1 MATPSE
7 HRNDRDGYV
16 NGRAAA
22 EVQNDRVRDDVRSND
37 DGPSTGA
44 SGPSSG
50 SPGGWI
56 RRALRRVTGRS
67 HATKVAVGATVGL
80 LLLAAC
86 GSGANTTEVAGTEE
100 TQTETTEDAG
110 TTDDTDG
117 GVAAE
122 GTAVCEDPED
132 DSITVDQDAADSFE
146 GDAYGADQVRI
157 ELEGDDEKIMLR
169 TNENPDKLDKQ
180 PAGPLR
186 FDLWMASEDGSE
198 TGLVRVHSPSRDEF
212 NLQVGTDADSLEPVD
227 GGSPRIVPGGSL
239 LLNIDRT
246 LLPVLD
252 GPFRWAFVETME
264 GNGTADICPN
274 GASIDDPL
282 ADTDALASFPE

>member
-1 MATPSE
+1 MATPSN
-7 HRNDRDGYV
+7 NDIDGYV

-22 EVQNDRVRDDVRSND
+22 EVQNDRVRDDVRPDD
-37 DGPSTGA
+37 DGAGSRATGR
-44 SGPSSG
+44 
-50 SPGGWI
+50 SPGLGGWI

-67 HATKVAVGATVGL
+67 HASKGAVGATVGL

-86 GSGANTTEVAGTEE
+86 GSGADTSEVAGTQE
-100 TQTETTEDAG
+100 TQTATAEDTEAAG
-110 TTDDTDG
+110 EADGADTADG
-117 GVAAE
+117 E
-122 GTAVCEDPED
+122 AVCEDPED

-146 GDAYGADQVRI
+146 GDAYSADQVRI
-157 ELEGDDEKIMLR
+157 ELDSDDEKIMLR
-169 TNENPDKLDKQ
+169 TNENPDKLDKE

-186 FDLWMASEDGSE
+186 WDLWLTSEDGSE

-212 NLQVGTDADSLEPVD
+212 NLQVGTDEDSLAPVD
-227 GGSPRIVPGGSL
+227 GGSPRVVPGGSM

-252 GPFRWAFVETME
+252 GPFRWALVETME

-282 ADTDALASFPE
+282 ADPDALASFPE